1 MRLQSLL
8 TIFGLALV
16 EVIANPQLQT
26 PLAFASS
33 GPYTKFPSI
42 RRVAVIGAGPSGLQS
57 AATLLEHGF
66 EVRLFERRP
75 KPGGN
80 WFYSALTPLPA
91 AFPDRPI
98 EFAAYTPDIPDVVP
112 KIHIYEDGEDGI
124 SNEWRLR
131 EHWNP
136 SPVWNDLHTNS
147 APVFTSL
154 PDVKYPP
161 DTEWVL
167 SHRDVLRHVR
177 QFASYKGLN
186 SNDEESGNVTSY
198 STRVERLR
206 KSPDGKTWRL
216 HLRKLEQLPYSNGRI
231 RAEWWTEDFDAVVDS
246 AAPFDAP
253 HIPRIEGLAAWARA
267 FPRQIYHSFQYR
279 EPEALRGKYHETYP
293 SSFKGRSIN
302 PLPANITKI
311 PEISAFSKLNA
322 HSADRG
328 LSNASLTLLN
338 GSVIGGFDE
347 IIFATGYLRSHPFLV
362 DFHNSSII
370 GRDEPEVKVAPIITD
385 GTHLR
390 SLHWT
395 GHYIND
401 PTLAFTNVRPWTLG
415 RYQSLGFAKTW
426 SGKARLPNQE
436 QMWAEYPGAK
446 NIVSIH
452 PFGSLLEQAE
462 SRLWVA
468 WLNNASLEFGGRLVS
483 PWPIE
488 YREAFVYYAN
498 TAWEAGYTTSRNFT
512 EYENTPRD
520 QWRTETIARIPP
532 ADEGACDWEWGCEE
546 DW

>member
-75 KPGGN
+75 KPG
-80 WFYSALTPLPA
+80 A
-91 AFPDRPI
+91 AFPSVASH
-98 EFAAYTPDIPDVVP
+98 F
-112 KIHIYEDGEDGI
+112 
-124 SNEWRLR
+124 S
-131 EHWNP
+131 
-136 SPVWNDLHTNS
+136 SP
-147 APVFTSL
+147 
-154 PDVKYPP
+154 
-161 DTEWVL
+161 
-167 SHRDVLRHVR
+167 
-177 QFASYKGLN
+177 
-186 SNDEESGNVTSY
+186 
-198 STRVERLR
+198 
-206 KSPDGKTWRL
+206 
-216 HLRKLEQLPYSNGRI
+216 
-231 RAEWWTEDFDAVVDS
+231 
-246 AAPFDAP
+246 
-253 HIPRIEGLAAWARA
+253 
-267 FPRQIYHSFQYR
+267 
-279 EPEALRGKYHETYP
+279 
-293 SSFKGRSIN
+293 
-302 PLPANITKI
+302 
-311 PEISAFSKLNA
+311 
-322 HSADRG
+322 
-328 LSNASLTLLN
+328 
-338 GSVIGGFDE
+338 
-347 IIFATGYLRSHPFLV
+347 
-362 DFHNSSII
+362 
-370 GRDEPEVKVAPIITD
+370 PIITD

-426 SGKARLPNQE
+426 SGKARLPSQE

-446 NIVSIH
+446 SSVTSH
-452 PFGSLLEQAE
+452 AFGSLAE
-462 SRLWVA
+462 EAQNRQWVA

-488 YREAFVYYAN
+488 LRTLFSTRAIAYREAFVYYAN

-520 QWRTETIARIPP
+520 QWRAETIARIAL